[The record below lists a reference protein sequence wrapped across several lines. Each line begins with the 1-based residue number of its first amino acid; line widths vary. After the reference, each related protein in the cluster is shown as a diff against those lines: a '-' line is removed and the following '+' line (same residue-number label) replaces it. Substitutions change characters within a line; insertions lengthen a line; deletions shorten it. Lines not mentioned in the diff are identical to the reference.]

1 MFDCSPEVIA
11 AIIAT
16 LCKVLYFRYFSIA
29 PNPLS
34 LDHRKDTAFSVQK
47 TEIAIFL
54 SLQLCKVQ
62 PEEGVSHYLIQSIFC
77 I

>member
-16 LCKVLYFRYFSIA
+16 LCKVLYFAYFSIA

-34 LDHRKDTAFSVQK
+34 LDHGKGTAFSVQK
-47 TEIAIFL
+47 TEIAIFFIVAAL
-54 SLQLCKVQ
+54 
-62 PEEGVSHYLIQSIFC
+62 
-77 I
+77 

>member
-16 LCKVLYFRYFSIA
+16 LCKVLYFAYVSIA
-29 PNPLS
+29 HKPLS
-34 LDHRKDTAFSVQK
+34 LDHRKGTAFSVQK
-47 TEIAIFL
+47 TEISIFL